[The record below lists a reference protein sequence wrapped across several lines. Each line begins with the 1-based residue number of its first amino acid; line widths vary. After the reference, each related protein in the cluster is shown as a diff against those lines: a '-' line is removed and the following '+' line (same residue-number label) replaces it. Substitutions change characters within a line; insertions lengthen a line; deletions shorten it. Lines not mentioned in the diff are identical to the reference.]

1 MAWTLFQALLSLLA
15 VLGLMV
21 GVLFLMKK
29 YLGGGQS
36 SHADLIDVDVVGYK
50 VLQPKRAVYVVK
62 VLNRAFVIGSSEDG
76 LHSLGEIDGAEIDA
90 VLKLRGTTFE
100 EAGQGGQR
108 KKSFVEHLYEN
119 MGLKRK

>member
-1 MAWTLFQALLSLLA
+1 MAWALFQALLSLLA

-21 GVLFLMKK
+21 GILLLMKK

-36 SHADLIDVDVVGYK
+36 AHADLIDVDVVGYK
-50 VLQPKRAVYVVK
+50 VLQPKRSVYVVK

-76 LHSLGEIDGAEIDA
+76 LHPLGEIDGAEVDA
-90 VLKLRGTTFE
+90 ALKLRATAIQ
-100 EAGQGGQR
+100 EAGRGGQR
-108 KKSFVEHLYEN
+108 KKSFVEHLGEN